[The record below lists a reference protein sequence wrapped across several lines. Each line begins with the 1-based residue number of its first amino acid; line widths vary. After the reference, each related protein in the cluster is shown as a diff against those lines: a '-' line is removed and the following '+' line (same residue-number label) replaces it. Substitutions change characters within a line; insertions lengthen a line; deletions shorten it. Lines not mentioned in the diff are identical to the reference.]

1 VSTRVVARR
10 RQSEGRDRGPGGRAR
25 SAILL
30 GPQRLQVTLGPV
42 ASEVAPDG
50 KIATVTAG
58 WQEREGEDEEL
69 DAELGGRSLNLRLY
83 ERFDRVSDEDPELAR
98 AHRETQDRLKLLR
111 RAYNVRL
118 SRLKDAW
125 EAVGRLTGGP
135 DVLEPEREAALDGI
149 RQLDNH
155 QLSRVREIREE
166 FAERHAPAELPAVVR
181 ERAEIAAI
189 LEKVDAVVV
198 AGGHVAV
205 LLNRLNLF
213 GLGDLLAGKILIAL
227 SGGAMVLSPRVVLFH
242 DSPPQGPG
250 HAEAFEDGLG
260 LFPGIVALPYGS
272 QRLRTDD
279 RERSGCFARRFAPAT
294 CVLLDAGTHVE
305 WRRRGWRAV
314 GEALAIQP
322 DGGLAPLRA
331 RSRAR

>member
-1 VSTRVVARR
+1 
-10 RQSEGRDRGPGGRAR
+10 
-25 SAILL
+25 
-30 GPQRLQVTLGPV
+30 
-42 ASEVAPDG
+42 
-50 KIATVTAG
+50 
-58 WQEREGEDEEL
+58 
-69 DAELGGRSLNLRLY
+69 
-83 ERFDRVSDEDPELAR
+83 
-98 AHRETQDRLKLLR
+98 
-111 RAYNVRL
+111 
-118 SRLKDAW
+118 
-125 EAVGRLTGGP
+125 
-135 DVLEPEREAALDGI
+135 
-149 RQLDNH
+149 
-155 QLSRVREIREE
+155 
-166 FAERHAPAELPAVVR
+166 
-181 ERAEIAAI
+181 
-189 LEKVDAVVV
+189 
-198 AGGHVAV
+198 V

-260 LFPGIVALPYGS
+260 LFPGIVPLPYGS

-279 RERSGCFARRFAPAT
+279 RERSGRFARRFAPAT

-305 WRRRGWRAV
+305 WRRRGWRSV

>member
-1 VSTRVVARR
+1 MARR
-10 RQSEGRDRGPGGRAR
+10 KQSEGRDRGPGGRAR

-118 SRLKDAW
+118 SRLMDAR

-149 RQLDNH
+149 RRLDNH

-166 FAERHAPAELPAVVR
+166 FAERHAPAELPAVAR
-181 ERAEIAAI
+181 ERAEIAAS
-189 LEKVDAVVV
+189 LEEVDAVVV

-213 GLGDLLAGKILIAL
+213 GLGELLAGKILIAL
-227 SGGAMVLSPRVVLFH
+227 SGGAMVLSPRVVLLRGAGLLCWA
-242 DSPPQGPG
+242 DTKRGARVTADIAERTLITKARALTLGPYAAVSNEHLYDIRSCRNMQAG
-250 HAEAFEDGLG
+250 QALSKFER
-260 LFPGIVALPYGS
+260 IS
-272 QRLRTDD
+272 IRL
-279 RERSGCFARRFAPAT
+279 SA
-294 CVLLDAGTHVE
+294 
-305 WRRRGWRAV
+305 
-314 GEALAIQP
+314 
-322 DGGLAPLRA
+322 
-331 RSRAR
+331 